1 MKKLKGCKIEKIL
14 ISPDQDY
21 LVFETDKGRQAYYA
35 DGDCCSRSWFS
46 GITGVDALLGHTV
59 GEIEAVPMSEV
70 DSDPQYD
77 CLKIYGIKLTTDA
90 GRADVEFRNS
100 SNGYYGGS
108 CDPTTL
114 DGLDLSKYASI
125 TDDFSGTA
133 MPNGDDE

>member
-1 MKKLKGCKIEKIL
+1 MIELKGRKIEKIL

-35 DGDCCSRSWFS
+35 DGDCCSVSWFS

-59 GEIEAVPMSEV
+59 TGTENVDLGEVQESPHE
-70 DSDPQYD
+70 
-77 CLKIYGIKLTTDA
+77 CLQLYGIKLTTDA

-100 SNGYYGGS
+100 SNGYYGGA
-108 CDPTTL
+108 CDPATL
-114 DGLDLSKYASI
+114 DGLDLSKYSSI

-133 MPNGDDE
+133 MPEVDR